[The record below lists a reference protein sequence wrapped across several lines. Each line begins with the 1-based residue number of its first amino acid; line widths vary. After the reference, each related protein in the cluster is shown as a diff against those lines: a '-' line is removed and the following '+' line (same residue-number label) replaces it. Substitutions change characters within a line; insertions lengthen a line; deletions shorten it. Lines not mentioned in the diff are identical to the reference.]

1 MTRAS
6 MRLLFAIPG
15 DLSLLTGG
23 YSYGRQ
29 ILARLPGFGIDAVH
43 CELPGSFPNPS
54 PRDLQDAVHAV
65 NAAISPGCI
74 VLIDGLAYGAFPEA
88 AIRAISAPIVALC
101 HHPLGLEAG
110 LEPERSCA
118 LIASETNALA
128 LATRVIVTSTHTA
141 RILHEDF
148 HVPASRIAVA
158 EPGTEPAPR
167 AIGTGAPLSLLAVG
181 SITPRKA
188 FGVLAEALAGLKD
201 LSWRLS
207 IVGGTQRAPETAMEL
222 QRLIEARGLSPRI
235 QCPGELKGAALED
248 VFHRSDI
255 FVSPSLYEGYGMAL
269 AEAMARGL
277 PIITTTGGA
286 ASETVPDEAAL
297 KVPPGSAAALREAL
311 RSLIGD
317 SALRKRLSDASWR
330 AGQGLAGWD
339 DTASAVA
346 RTIRDAA
353 EASNIY
359 CDYKKRPM

>member
-1 MTRAS
+1 MRAS
-6 MRLLFAIPG
+6 THLIFAIPG

-43 CELPGSFPNPS
+43 CQLPGSFPNPS
-54 PRDLQDAVHAV
+54 LKDLVDSVDAV
-65 NAAISPGCI
+65 NAAISPGDI

-88 AIRAISAPIVALC
+88 AIRAINAPIIALC
-101 HHPLGLEAG
+101 HHPLGLETG
-110 LEPERSCA
+110 LEPERSRA
-118 LIASETNALA
+118 LIASETKALA
-128 LATRVIVTSTHTA
+128 LAVRIIVTSKFTA
-141 RILHEDF
+141 RILRQDF
-148 HVPASRIAVA
+148 CVPESRIAVA

-167 AIGTGAPLSLLAVG
+167 AIGTGTPLSLLAVG

-207 IVGGTQRAPETAMEL
+207 IVGGAHRAPETAMEL
-222 QRLIEARGLSPRI
+222 QRLIEARGLSSRI
-235 QCPGELKGAALED
+235 QCLGELEGAALGD

-286 ASETVPDEAAL
+286 ASETVPDEASL
-297 KVPPGSAAALREAL
+297 NVSPGDVAALRAAL
-311 RSLIGD
+311 RSLISD
-317 SALRKRLSDASWR
+317 AALCKRLSDASWR
-330 AGQGLAGWD
+330 AGQGLPRWD

-346 RTIRDAA
+346 RAMRDAA
-353 EASNIY
+353 EASNIC
-359 CDYKKRPM
+359 CDYKTRPM